1 MPYELAK
8 AYVHVIPS
16 FKGIKN
22 ELKKGLS
29 GGSSGSS
36 AGLSLGK
43 SLISGLKKAGIA
55 AAVGKLFKE
64 AISQG
69 GEYEQLQG
77 GMQKIFGQNMWSSIK
92 SDADNAYKTMNLSAS
107 EYMNNITGIGSTFS
121 QTLGAKEGYTT
132 AKTGMQAIA
141 DYCSGTGKSVD
152 ELMTKYQMISR
163 STSSYLSIADQF
175 AGLLPQTT
183 DGFLKQAQASGYLDK
198 SYTKLNQVPVQDY
211 QKALTNMLNDGVDK
225 MGLASNTVNET
236 SKTLTGSLAGMKS
249 SIQNLLT
256 SIATGDDISGPLTA
270 LTSTASDFIANNL
283 FPMVVNTVSGLLKAL
298 PDLTST
304 VLSLLSTLIGQ
315 ISQALP
321 TLIPQ
326 LAQTLASIFAQ
337 LVNALPDL
345 INQLSAALP
354 IIIQAVNSGLE
365 IIIKSLIDNAPKIM
379 AAIGTIFKQLAQS
392 CTDNLPIILKQ
403 IWQGLKNIVQAIKN
417 NWPMFKQAAKE
428 TINIIK
434 NTLKSQ
440 LSDFFEIGK
449 NIVRGLWNG
458 ISGCSQWIRNK
469 ISGWVG
475 NVMDFIKDLFG
486 IHSPSTWAENEVG
499 AMLPPG
505 AARGVEK
512 NLGVVDT
519 AMSKMRERM
528 SGGSFE
534 VEAGI
539 KVKSDPFE
547 KTKSALAFDGE
558 GAYQAQMSED
568 RILRLMVKAL
578 TMVKVEMNGDEMG
591 TFVENTV
598 RRAVFN

>member
-8 AYVHVIPS
+8 AYVHIIPS

-29 GGSSGSS
+29 GGSGGSS

-55 AAVGKLFKE
+55 AAVGKIFKD

-236 SKTLTGSLAGMKS
+236 SETLTGSLAGMKS

-270 LTSTASDFIANNL
+270 LTSTASDFITNNL

-304 VLSLLSTLIGQ
+304 FLSLISTLIGK

-326 LAQTLASIFAQ
+326 LAQTLASIFTQ
-337 LVNALPDL
+337 LVNALPDI

-365 IIIKSLIDNAPKIM
+365 IIIISLIDNAPKIM
-379 AAIGTIFKQLAQS
+379 AAIGTIFIQLAQS
-392 CTDNLPIILKQ
+392 CADNLPIILKQ
-403 IWQGLKNIVQAIKN
+403 IWQGLKNIVHAIKN

-449 NIVRGLWNG
+449 NIVRGIWNG
-458 ISGCSQWIRNK
+458 ISGCSQWIKNK

-486 IHSPSTWAENEVG
+486 IQSPSKWAENEVG

>member
-8 AYVHVIPS
+8 AYVHIIPS

-55 AAVGKLFKE
+55 AAVGKIFKD

-249 SIQNLLT
+249 SFQNLLT

-270 LTSTASDFIANNL
+270 LTSTASDFITNNL
-283 FPMVVNTVSGLLKAL
+283 FPMIVNTVSGLLKAL

-304 VLSLLSTLIGQ
+304 FLSLISTLIGK

-326 LAQTLASIFAQ
+326 LAQTLASIFTQ

-354 IIIQAVNSGLE
+354 IIIQAVISGLE
-365 IIIKSLIDNAPKIM
+365 IIIKSLIDNAPKII
-379 AAIGTIFKQLAQS
+379 AAIGTIFIQLAQS
-392 CTDNLPIILKQ
+392 CADNLPIILKQ
-403 IWQGLKNIVQAIKN
+403 IWQGLKNIVKAIKD

-434 NTLKSQ
+434 NMLKSQ

-458 ISGCSQWIRNK
+458 ISGCSQWIKNK

-475 NVMDFIKDLFG
+475 NVMDFIKNLFG

-512 NLGVVDT
+512 NLGVIDT

-534 VEAGI
+534 VEAGV

-558 GAYQAQMSED
+558 GAYQAQMSDD
-568 RILRLMVKAL
+568 RMLKLMVKAL

>member
-8 AYVHVIPS
+8 AYVHIIPS

-55 AAVGKLFKE
+55 AAVGKIFKD

-270 LTSTASDFIANNL
+270 LTSTASDFITNNL

-304 VLSLLSTLIGQ
+304 FLSLISTLIGK

-326 LAQTLASIFAQ
+326 LAQTLASIFTQ

-365 IIIKSLIDNAPKIM
+365 IIIISLIDNAPKIM

-392 CTDNLPIILKQ
+392 CADNLPIILKQ
-403 IWQGLKNIVQAIKN
+403 IWQGLKNIVHAIKD

-458 ISGCSQWIRNK
+458 ISGCSQWIKNK

-486 IHSPSTWAENEVG
+486 IQSPSKWAENEVG

-519 AMSKMRERM
+519 AMAKMRERM

-578 TMVKVEMNGDEMG
+578 TLVKVEMNGDEMG

>member
-8 AYVHVIPS
+8 AYVHIIPS

-29 GGSSGSS
+29 GGSGGSS

-55 AAVGKLFKE
+55 AAVGKIFKD

-236 SKTLTGSLAGMKS
+236 SETLTGSLAGMKS

-270 LTSTASDFIANNL
+270 LTSTASDFITNNL

-304 VLSLLSTLIGQ
+304 FLSLISTLIGK
-315 ISQALP
+315 ISQVLP

-326 LAQTLASIFAQ
+326 LAQTLASIFTQ
-337 LVNALPDL
+337 LVNALPDI

-379 AAIGTIFKQLAQS
+379 AAIGTIFIQLAQS

-403 IWQGLKNIVQAIKN
+403 IWQGLKNIVHAIKN

-449 NIVRGLWNG
+449 NIVRGIWNG
-458 ISGCSQWIRNK
+458 ISGCSQWIKNK

-486 IHSPSTWAENEVG
+486 IQSPSKWAENEVG

>member
-8 AYVHVIPS
+8 AYVHIIPS

-55 AAVGKLFKE
+55 AAVGKIFKD

-270 LTSTASDFIANNL
+270 LTTTASDFITNNL

-304 VLSLLSTLIGQ
+304 FLSLISTLIGK

-326 LAQTLASIFAQ
+326 LAQTLASIFTQ

-365 IIIKSLIDNAPKIM
+365 IIIISLIDNAPKIM

-392 CTDNLPIILKQ
+392 CADNLPIILKQ
-403 IWQGLKNIVQAIKN
+403 IWQGLKNIVHAIKD

-458 ISGCSQWIRNK
+458 ISGCSQWIKNK

-486 IHSPSTWAENEVG
+486 IQSPSKWAENEVG

-519 AMSKMRERM
+519 AMAKMRERM

-578 TMVKVEMNGDEMG
+578 TLVKVEMNGDEMG

>member
-8 AYVHVIPS
+8 AYVHIIPS

-55 AAVGKLFKE
+55 AAVGKIFKD

-270 LTSTASDFIANNL
+270 LTSTASDFITNNL

-304 VLSLLSTLIGQ
+304 FLSLISTLIGK

-326 LAQTLASIFAQ
+326 LAQTLASIFTQ

-365 IIIKSLIDNAPKIM
+365 IIIISLIDNAPKIM

-392 CTDNLPIILKQ
+392 CADNLPIILKQ
-403 IWQGLKNIVQAIKN
+403 IWQGLKNIVHAIKD

-458 ISGCSQWIRNK
+458 ISGCSQWIKNK

-486 IHSPSTWAENEVG
+486 IQSPSKWAENEVG

-519 AMSKMRERM
+519 AMTKMRERM